1 MDDPIADR
9 WYEAVTAAA
18 TRAVSSPSVRAARMT
33 QPGVPALPAARANP
47 PVAGP
52 ASAATAGAAGLAAT
66 GRGLA
71 AAADRCVI
79 LSKSAP
85 RDEPSPACSPAV
97 HGASAP
103 DGAAVTAATA
113 ADADGSGAFTP
124 LDFTPVDPAAS
135 TVMVAELRELAGQ
148 LFRAISADPVDRQAA
163 HEVGARLVRIGFAEP
178 EALARTIDVLGPSLS
193 AVAGTG
199 RTPAV
204 FAILGAVASGHGT
217 AARGRDR
224 ADAAERQRAEIAAL
238 RGAERARQ
246 AGVARFRAVFDQ
258 AGIGALVVADAGE
271 IVEVNDTASQIVGR
285 DLTHLSIGDVWDQVY
300 TRDRAE
306 VIDMW
311 AAARAGRPGHG
322 VWRLDRAAGPDGGA
336 VWVALTAT
344 MVEDESGD
352 SYFGVTI
359 EDVTDRLDPRC
370 TPERAGTGPPAA
382 RSGAEHRQEAER
394 VGVPGGMEPD
404 VAAQARAMATARA
417 TRSIAAGLRGD
428 QFVVHYQPIV
438 RLIDG
443 KIQGA
448 EALVRWDHPR
458 RGLRLPEDF
467 IAVAEESGLIVPL
480 GLHVL
485 ETACRDVALWA
496 AVAAAAPQLGDEP
509 AVVPF
514 VSVNLSVR
522 QLEEPDLAASILDI
536 VGRTGIEPG
545 QLQLELVESLMLD
558 AVGQPL
564 EALRTLAAAGIRIAI
579 DDFGTGY
586 SNFAY
591 LPTLPVRALK
601 LAGQFVGSPEDELG
615 AGGLLAEEPAPPA
628 VALDHMVEG
637 IVSIAHRL
645 GHTVTIEAVET
656 REQAARMLALGADLG
671 QGHLFGHPICA
682 DKLAAEL
689 TRQHGLVAGSHL
701 SALPVVPP
709 VPSARGHLHHD
720 HAATHRRV

>member
-18 TRAVSSPSVRAARMT
+18 TRAVSPPSLRAARLT
-33 QPGVPALPAARANP
+33 PPGVPALPAARANP
-47 PVAGP
+47 PVAG
-52 ASAATAGAAGLAAT
+52 SAGPAAT
-66 GRGLA
+66 GPGLVT
-71 AAADRCVI
+71 AADMCVV
-79 LSKSAP
+79 LSGSAT
-85 RDEPSPACSPAV
+85 RDEAPPGGSPALRA
-97 HGASAP
+97 ASAP
-103 DGAAVTAATA
+103 DGVVISAQTAAVAG
-113 ADADGSGAFTP
+113 GSDAFTP
-124 LDFTPVDPAAS
+124 LDRAPDGPAAGA
-135 TVMVAELRELAGQ
+135 VMVAELRELAGQ

-163 HEVGARLVRIGFAEP
+163 HEVGARLVRIGFTEP
-178 EALARTIDVLGPSLS
+178 EALARTIEVLGPSLS

-224 ADAAERQRAEIAAL
+224 AAAAERQRAEIAAL

-322 VWRLDRAAGPDGGA
+322 IWRLDRTAGPDGGP

-344 MVEDESGD
+344 MVEDEAGNSH
-352 SYFGVTI
+352 FAVTI
-359 EDVTDRLDPRC
+359 EDVTDRPDPRYS
-370 TPERAGTGPPAA
+370 PERAEIGPPAA
-382 RSGAEHRQEAER
+382 RSGAEHRQGAER
-394 VGVPGGMEPD
+394 VGVPGRTEPD
-404 VAAQARAMATARA
+404 GAQARAIAAARA

-438 RLIDG
+438 RLLDG

-458 RGLRLPEDF
+458 LGLRLPEDF

-485 ETACRDVALWA
+485 ETACRDA
-496 AVAAAAPQLGDEP
+496 AHWVSVAAAAPELGDEP
-509 AVVPF
+509 AVIPF

-536 VGRTGIEPG
+536 VERTGIEPG

-564 EALRTLAAAGIRIAI
+564 EALRTLAGAGIRIAI

-601 LAGQFVGSPEDELG
+601 LAGQFVGSPDDELG
-615 AGGLLAEEPAPPA
+615 AGGLLAEEPSPPG

-682 DKLAAEL
+682 DKLSASLA
-689 TRQHGLVAGSHL
+689 RQHGLVPGPHL
-701 SALPVVPP
+701 PALPVVPP